1 MYEFACEPRNTCNN
15 DQYSF
20 KAYLSRWLSKSAI
33 VAPYIADALW
43 PLLSRSATAAAES
56 CSGGDT
62 GDVCGTRWYTG
73 GYDGVFGVGQSLSAL
88 ETVQSLLL
96 LRGEVDGIRRYPATQ
111 PNVVIEVV
119 EPTGT
124 FTISP
129 SGTRM
134 PGTGGGPDPGQFA
147 PQNSAGQPADTNA
160 NAGNRIGLSS
170 RDSGAFSAGTWF
182 GLALPVAAGMAFGGW
197 LVR

>member
-20 KAYLSRWLSKSAI
+20 KAYLSRWLSQSAI
-33 VAPYIADALW
+33 VAPYIADAIW
-43 PLLSRSATAAAES
+43 PLLARSAAAAAEA

-62 GDVCGTRWYTG
+62 GEVCGQRWYTG

-96 LRGEVDGIRRYPATQ
+96 LRGEVEGIRRYPATQ
-111 PNVVIEVV
+111 PSVVIQVV

-129 SGTRM
+129 TGTRM
-134 PGTGGGPDPGQFA
+134 PGTGDGGG
-147 PQNSAGQPADTNA
+147 SGQPPGPQDATGATDSRA
-160 NAGNRIGLSS
+160 NAGS
-170 RDSGAFSAGTWF
+170 RAAIMSATVSGHGAGIWR
-182 GLALPVAAGMAFGGW
+182 LVLPVVGGMAFGGW